1 MKLHSAISQKAVI
14 LIKLCT
20 ALDENGCSA
29 SSSCRF
35 KHGNGDF
42 VDPNAGGDVTVKIIL
57 PGHTQ
62 FLVSPI

>member
-1 MKLHSAISQKAVI
+1 M
-14 LIKLCT
+14 KLCT
-20 ALDENGCSA
+20 TLDENGCSA
-29 SSSCRF
+29 SSSYRF

-42 VDPNAGGDVTVKIIL
+42 VGPNAGGDVTVKIIL